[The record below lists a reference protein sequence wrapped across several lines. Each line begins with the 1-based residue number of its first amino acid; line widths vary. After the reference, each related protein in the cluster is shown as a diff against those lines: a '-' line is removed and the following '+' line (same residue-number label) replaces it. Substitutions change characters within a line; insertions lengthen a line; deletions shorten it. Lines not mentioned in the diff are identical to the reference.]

1 MNKKT
6 FQITYLATLIA
17 TLIITILSNFK
28 FASYDKYFIFPITIL
43 LITNVYLVNKH
54 KLVINKNGYF
64 YLIPISLI
72 VLGTFFL
79 KTNISNIILNIFILP
94 LLISFLFFSLTNKNF
109 DITSAFLKWFVE
121 LFPKRLFT
129 NLKII
134 KENRNPSKEK
144 NKKIENIFFGIL
156 LSIPFVIV
164 ILSLLTSADLYFGA
178 LIEKI
183 TNGIAEIFNFKFIRN
198 NLFIFGI
205 CFIIIF
211 STFIN
216 ITKNVNAKIASGKKK
231 TVETTIV
238 NTLLVIV
245 NMIFALFI
253 FSEISKLTGNFLQLP
268 LKYTYAKYAREGFFQ
283 LLFVTVINFGII
295 FYLLYKTN
303 ATKEDKLLKRLVLLL
318 IIFTIILIFN
328 SYYRMF
334 LYMYEYG
341 FTILRTQ
348 VILFLLMELIIS
360 LITIKKT
367 THGLK
372 HKDGHLLFEVMITTY
387 VINIFICNI
396 DVINYLNHLINK

>member
-1 MNKKT
+1 MNKKV

-17 TLIITILSNFK
+17 TIVITILSNFK
-28 FASYDKYFIFPITIL
+28 FANYDKYFIFPITIL
-43 LITNVYLVNKH
+43 LITNLYLINKQ
-54 KLVINKNGYF
+54 KLVINKKGYF
-64 YLIPISLI
+64 LLIPISLI
-72 VLGTFFL
+72 ILGTFFL
-79 KTNISNIILNIFILP
+79 KTNISNIILNVFILP

-109 DITSAFLKWFVE
+109 DITGSFLKWCVE
-121 LFPKRLFT
+121 LFPKRLFS
-129 NLKII
+129 NLSVI
-134 KENRNPSKEK
+134 KANRNPSKEK

-156 LSIPFVIV
+156 LSIPFAIV

-183 TNGIAEIFNFKFIRN
+183 IKSINSILNFKFIRN

-216 ITKNVNAKIASGKKK
+216 ITKNINIKIANGKKK

-245 NMIFALFI
+245 NAIFALFI

-268 LKYTYAKYAREGFFQ
+268 LKYTYAEYAREGFFQ
-283 LLFVTVINFGII
+283 LLFVTIINFSII

-303 ATKEDKLLKRLVLLL
+303 ATKENKLLKNLVLLL
-318 IIFTIILIFN
+318 IIFTITLIFN

-348 VILFLLMELIIS
+348 VVLFLLMELIIS
-360 LITIKKT
+360 LITIKKII
-367 THGLK
+367 HGLK
-372 HKDGHLLFEVMITTY
+372 HKDGHLLFGVIITTY
-387 VINIFICNI
+387 VINIFICNV
-396 DVINYLNHLINK
+396 DVINFLNHLINK

>member
-6 FQITYLATLIA
+6 FQLTYITTLIA
-17 TLIITILSNFK
+17 AFIITIISNFK

-43 LITNVYLVNKH
+43 LVNNLYLVNKH
-54 KLVINKNGYF
+54 NLVINKKGYL
-64 YLIPISLI
+64 YLIPICLI
-72 VLGTFFL
+72 ILGTYFL
-79 KTNISNIILNIFILP
+79 KTDTSNAILNIFILP

-109 DITSAFLKWFVE
+109 DITGSFFKWFIK
-121 LFPKRLFT
+121 LFPKKLFS

-134 KENRNPSKEK
+134 KENINPSKEK

-164 ILSLLTSADLYFGA
+164 IVSLLTSADLYFGA

-183 TNGIAEIFNFKFIRN
+183 IKNLSNLCNFKFIKN
-198 NLFIFGI
+198 NLLVFGI

-216 ITKNVNAKIASGKKK
+216 ITKNINTIVTSGKKK
-231 TVETTIV
+231 TVEPSIV
-238 NTLLVIV
+238 NTLLVIINLV
-245 NMIFALFI
+245 FALFV

-268 LKYTYAKYAREGFFQ
+268 MEYTYAAYAREGFFQ
-283 LLFVTVINFGII
+283 LLLVTVINFGII
-295 FYLLYKTN
+295 FYLLYKTD
-303 ATKEDKLLKRLVLLL
+303 AIKENKILKNLVLLL
-318 IIFTIILIFN
+318 IIFTITLIFN

-348 VILFLLMELIIS
+348 VILFLLMELLIS
-360 LITIKKT
+360 LITIKKIIYD
-367 THGLK
+367 LK
-372 HKDGHLLFEVMITTY
+372 HKDGYLLGIIMISTY

-396 DVINYLNHLINK
+396 DVINYLNNLINK

>member
-6 FQITYLATLIA
+6 FQITYITTFLAA
-17 TLIITILSNFK
+17 LIITILSNFK
-28 FASYDKYFIFPITIL
+28 FASYDKYFIFPITVL
-43 LITNVYLVNKH
+43 LITHLYLTNKH
-54 KLVINKNGYF
+54 KLVINKKGYY
-64 YLIPISLI
+64 YLIPICLI
-72 VLGTFFL
+72 ILGTFFL

-109 DITSAFLKWFVE
+109 DITSSFLKWFIE
-121 LFPKRLFT
+121 LFPKKLFS

-134 KENRNPSKEK
+134 KENNSPSKEK

-156 LSIPFVIV
+156 LSVPFVIV
-164 ILSLLTSADLYFGA
+164 IISLLTSADLYFGA

-183 TNGIAEIFNFKFIRN
+183 AKSISNICNFKFLKN
-198 NLFIFGI
+198 NLLVFGI
-205 CFIIIF
+205 CFIITF

-216 ITKNVNAKIASGKKK
+216 ITKNTNTLIASGKKK
-231 TVETTIV
+231 TVETLIV

-245 NMIFALFI
+245 NSIFALFI

-268 LKYTYAKYAREGFFQ
+268 LEYTYAKYAREGFFQ
-283 LLFVTVINFGII
+283 LLLVTIINFGII
-295 FYLLYKTN
+295 FYLLYKTD
-303 ATKEDKLLKRLVLLL
+303 AIKENKLLKCLVLFL
-318 IIFTIILIFN
+318 IIFTITLIFN

-341 FTILRTQ
+341 FTVLRTQ

-360 LITIKKT
+360 LITIKKIT
-367 THGLK
+367 RGLK
-372 HKDGHLLFEVMITTY
+372 HKDGYLLGGIMISTY

-396 DVINYLNHLINK
+396 DVINFLNHLINK